1 MRVSFNTV
9 YTWLKT
15 QADTCSLE
23 QLQALDGLITDAT
36 TRLKEKAAHSQEALS
51 KAEAAAKAAGFESL
65 EELLRLAK
73 PELTTSFLHVTRG
86 PNGAQRRGDTR
97 KCYMD
102 PLDPNTP
109 LYAIFSNRLP
119 EQLRSYLEHP
129 DEAQRWQRHELH
141 YENIAAARI
150 TRGLS
155 KTNDDPYDPLARYD
169 QLAREENA
177 KPTRIRRTPRK
188 G

>member
-1 MRVSFNTV
+1 MRVSYNAV

-15 QADTCSLE
+15 QGDTCTLE
-23 QLQALDGLITDAT
+23 QLQALEGLITDTAA
-36 TRLKEKAAHSQEALS
+36 RLKEKAAHSQEALS
-51 KAEAAAKAAGFESL
+51 KAEAAAKAAGFGSL

-73 PELTTSFLHVTRG
+73 PELAGTFLHVTRG
-86 PNGAQRRGDTR
+86 PDGAQHRGPTR

-102 PLDPNTP
+102 PMDPNTP
-109 LYAIFSNRLP
+109 LFAIFANRIP
-119 EQLRSYLEHP
+119 EQLKPYLEHP

-155 KTNDDPYDPLARYD
+155 KTNDDPYDPLKRYE
-169 QLAREENA
+169 QLSREENA
-177 KPTRIRRTPRK
+177 KPTRIRRIRK
-188 G
+188 D